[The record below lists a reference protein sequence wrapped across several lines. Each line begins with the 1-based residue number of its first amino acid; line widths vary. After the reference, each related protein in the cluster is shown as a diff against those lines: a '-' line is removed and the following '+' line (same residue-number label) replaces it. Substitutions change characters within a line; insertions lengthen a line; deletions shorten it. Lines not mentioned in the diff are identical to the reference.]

1 MNSIYQ
7 NIKTFYE
14 LCAIGCEFI
23 KGNVIHHP
31 FLPTNNSRDNLYE
44 LVGEYGWIREY
55 LYEFNQLGFYTIMS
69 QPGNSKSIDI
79 YSNYYE
85 YKKYSISDNIKTK
98 INLTKVDRNFG
109 TTQRAEVEGF
119 MKYDKA
125 IQIYSM
131 LKNDPNIIILI
142 STNKEKENEN
152 EISNSLDK
160 YTTLSYETI
169 DTNIRFMEIEDE
181 YNEIIRLKYKNY
193 KRDERLKLMNHVI
206 RRYFEINKFEI
217 KKHIPNI
224 LDTDIVG
231 ISIMDRVWNR
241 NDYLWDKILIC
252 LKKIS
257 I

>member
-1 MNSIYQ
+1 MSSIYH
-7 NIKTFYE
+7 NIKTFDE

-23 KGNVIHHP
+23 KGYIIHHP
-31 FLPTNNSRDNLYE
+31 FLPTNKSRDNLYE
-44 LVGEYGWIREY
+44 LVGEYSWIREY
-55 LYEFNQLGFYTIMS
+55 LYELNKLGFYTIMS

-85 YKKYSISDNIKTK
+85 YKKSYIIDSTK
-98 INLTKVDRNFG
+98 INLTKLDGNFG
-109 TTQRAEVEGF
+109 IMQRAEVEGF

-125 IQIYSM
+125 KQLYSM

-142 STNKEKENEN
+142 STNKEND
-152 EISNSLDK
+152 ILNSLDK

-169 DTNIRFMEIEDE
+169 DTNIRFMEIEAE
-181 YNEIIRLKYKNY
+181 YNETIRLKYKNY
-193 KRDERLKLMNHVI
+193 KRDEKLKLMKHVI

-231 ISIMDRVWNR
+231 ITIMDRIWNR
-241 NDYLWDKILIC
+241 NDYLWEKILIC
-252 LKKIS
+252 FKKIS
-257 I
+257 N